1 VRAVSVPPQAVPAA
15 GVEAPLPHGTWL
27 QLVEASGALVCRIDA
42 ATLRCRYVS
51 PSVER
56 MTGWSAQEWLEPGAW
71 LDRLHPDDAAWLLP
85 ERQEALRATGQHRAE
100 YRMRRRDGGTVW
112 FACSV
117 QQVPPWPAPAVELV
131 AVMSDVTAA
140 REAGAALARDRDH
153 HAALLDDFPA
163 PVWRSDADGA
173 CEYINAAWQRVTGR
187 GPDLERGSGWTAGV
201 HPDDLPGCLA
211 AFSEAL
217 AARVPFT
224 LEYRLRGADGR
235 YRHVSG
241 DHRPFRDA
249 DGAYAGYL
257 GVLFDLTELRA
268 SQESLAE
275 QRQFLAAVL
284 DNLSDAVV
292 ACDAQGRLSVFN
304 PAAKE
309 LHGLPPEPVPSHTWA
324 EHYDLYRADGRTRMQ
339 PDEVPLARALA
350 GEVVRDAGMVV
361 APRGRPPHE
370 LLASGQPIVGPDGQ
384 LRGAVVAMHDVTSL
398 RAAEALRAEQAR
410 LAARASSAARLARLA
425 DVALQLGS
433 VQTLEDLT
441 RVVFADGLEVLGAE
455 GGSIAVRTPGSDQL
469 QVTVTASLGE
479 ATQQRYAV
487 LPLDGPLPTSVAAR
501 GQRVLLPDADA
512 AVRYEGMAEAL
523 ELTGTQAWA
532 VLPLR
537 VGDRLVGS
545 IAVGWAEPQQF
556 RDDDLALLDAFAAQC
571 ASALDRLLALQAERE
586 GARAVQRLSEALQ
599 RSLLTQPP
607 EREDVSV
614 VVRYQPSAQL
624 AQVGGDWYDAFA
636 TSTGATILT
645 VGDVSGHD
653 QTAAAGMAQV
663 RNLLRGLAVDS
674 DEDPAALLGRLDR
687 ALATLELDVLATAVV
702 ARLDPGPDGGRRL
715 RWSSAGHL
723 PALLREPSGRV
734 RLLDADGSDLMLGV
748 DPAAPR
754 TEHAVDLAPGATVLL
769 YTDGLVERRDRGLDD
784 GVEQLRRALEDGP
797 APSDGLEGLCDALL
811 AAVAPDGSDDIAV
824 LLLHCH

>member
-1 VRAVSVPPQAVPAA
+1 
-15 GVEAPLPHGTWL
+15 
-27 QLVEASGALVCRIDA
+27 
-42 ATLRCRYVS
+42 
-51 PSVER
+51 
-56 MTGWSAQEWLEPGAW
+56 
-71 LDRLHPDDAAWLLP
+71 
-85 ERQEALRATGQHRAE
+85 
-100 YRMRRRDGGTVW
+100 
-112 FACSV
+112 
-117 QQVPPWPAPAVELV
+117 
-131 AVMSDVTAA
+131 
-140 REAGAALARDRDH
+140 
-153 HAALLDDFPA
+153 
-163 PVWRSDADGA
+163 
-173 CEYINAAWQRVTGR
+173 
-187 GPDLERGSGWTAGV
+187 
-201 HPDDLPGCLA
+201 
-211 AFSEAL
+211 
-217 AARVPFT
+217 
-224 LEYRLRGADGR
+224 
-235 YRHVSG
+235 
-241 DHRPFRDA
+241 
-249 DGAYAGYL
+249 
-257 GVLFDLTELRA
+257 VLFDLTELRA

-702 ARLDPGPDGGRRL
+702 ADGEDGRAGAGGEGVVPVAADLGQLRGRLVAHDDGDVLATAVVARLDPGPDGGRRL

-824 LLLHCH
+824 LLLHCR